1 MWKLKRGQR
10 CVVNLA
16 GVYFQSYWLILLLG
30 VFFVTGNDIL
40 RYLILIMNLGFAM
53 TLNPFFKFDG
63 YWIASDLLG
72 VPNLR
77 QRSLELF
84 SYMWNRLK
92 KRPIKQ
98 LPYLLQMI
106 PPLALFDST
115 ENDLQQGNY
124 LKAYNRHPEDI
135 QLRYLYTESIR
146 TEHPAKADSLLQNLT
161 ACYPKNSL
169 YLLAYAWEL
178 YQQKDTAPAHEQ
190 SGYRVWYPTIRKS
203 QHVKDFL

>member
-1 MWKLKRGQR
+1 MRDT
-10 CVVNLA
+10 
-16 GVYFQSYWLILLLG
+16 VYFTLP
-30 VFFVTGNDIL
+30 FFVTGNDIL